1 MNIMRHILVVE
12 DNPMNMELVLFVLQS
27 NGMEVAQAVDRT
39 KALELTKGYRKA
51 IAGNVISIMYKAC

>member
-1 MNIMRHILVVE
+1 MVVE

-51 IAGNVISIMYKAC
+51 FAGNVISIMYKAC